1 MVSGIHEESER
12 VKTLSSTKSA
22 KASEI
27 ERHWRVIDA
36 DGAVLGRVATQAA
49 LTLRG
54 KHKATFTP
62 SLDTGDPVVI
72 VNAAK
77 VKVTGKKLA
86 DKQYVRHSGYPG
98 GFKAET
104 LERLLARRPEEVV
117 RRAVRGMLP
126 QNRLGEKMSRKL
138 FVYAGPEH
146 PHRAQK
152 PESLA
157 LEKR

>member
-1 MVSGIHEESER
+1 MATTTISNR
-12 VKTLSSTKSA
+12 TRSA

-36 DGAVLGRVATQAA
+36 EGAVLGRVATQAA

-54 KHKATFTP
+54 KNKATFTP
-62 SLDTGDPVVI
+62 NLDTGDPVVI

-77 VKVTGKKLA
+77 IKVTGKKLS
-86 DKQYVRHSGYPG
+86 DKMYIRHSGYPG

-117 RRAVRGMLP
+117 RRAIRGMLP
-126 QNRLGEKMSRKL
+126 RNRLGEQMSRKL

-146 PHRAQK
+146 PPQAQRPEK
-152 PESLA
+152 PA
-157 LEKR
+157 GGKRKMKT

>member
-1 MVSGIHEESER
+1 MTPITT
-12 VKTLSSTKSA
+12 KTKSA

-36 DGAVLGRVATQAA
+36 DGAVLGRLATQAA
-49 LTLRG
+49 ATLRG
-54 KHKATFTP
+54 KHKVSFTP
-62 SLDTGDPVVI
+62 NLDTGDPVVI

-77 VKVTGKKLA
+77 IKVTGKKLA
-86 DKQYVRHSGYPG
+86 DKQYIRHSGYPG

-126 QNRLGEKMSRKL
+126 RNRLGEKMSRKL

-146 PHRAQK
+146 PHQAQR
-152 PESLA
+152 PETLA
-157 LEKR
+157 MEKR

>member
-1 MVSGIHEESER
+1 MNITTG
-12 VKTLSSTKSA
+12 TKSA

-27 ERHWRVIDA
+27 ERHGRVIDA
-36 DGAVLGRVATQAA
+36 DGAVLGRLATQAA
-49 LTLRG
+49 ATLRG
-54 KHKATFTP
+54 KHKVSFTP
-62 SLDTGDPVVI
+62 NLDTGDPVVI

-77 VKVTGKKLA
+77 IKVTGKKLS
-86 DKQYVRHSGYPG
+86 DKLYIRHSGYPG
-98 GFKAET
+98 GFKSET

-146 PHRAQK
+146 PHQAQR
-152 PESLA
+152 PETLA
-157 LEKR
+157 MEKR

>member
-1 MVSGIHEESER
+1 MTAITTR
-12 VKTLSSTKSA
+12 TKSA
-22 KASEI
+22 KTSEI

-36 DGAVLGRVATQAA
+36 DGAVLGRLATQAA
-49 LTLRG
+49 ATLRG

-77 VKVTGKKLA
+77 IRVTGKKLS
-86 DKQYVRHSGYPG
+86 DKMYIRHSGYPG
-98 GFKAET
+98 GFKSET
-104 LERLLARRPEEVV
+104 LERLLERRPEEVV

-126 QNRLGEKMSRKL
+126 RNRLGEQMARKL

-146 PHRAQK
+146 PHQAQP
-152 PESLA
+152 PETLPM
-157 LEKR
+157 EKR

>member
-1 MVSGIHEESER
+1 MAAITT
-12 VKTLSSTKSA
+12 KTKSA
-22 KASEI
+22 KAGEI

-36 DGAVLGRVATQAA
+36 DGAVLGRLATQAA
-49 LTLRG
+49 ATLRG
-54 KHKATFTP
+54 KHKSTFTP
-62 SLDTGDPVVI
+62 NLDTGDPVVI

-77 VKVTGKKLA
+77 VKVTGKKLS
-86 DKQYVRHSGYPG
+86 DKMYIRHSGYPG
-98 GFKAET
+98 GFRSET

-146 PHRAQK
+146 PHQAQR
-152 PESLA
+152 PETLA
-157 LEKR
+157 MEKR

>member
-1 MVSGIHEESER
+1 VNVTRG
-12 VKTLSSTKSA
+12 TKSA

-36 DGAVLGRVATQAA
+36 DGAVLGRLATQAA
-49 LTLRG
+49 ATLRG
-54 KHKATFTP
+54 KHKVSFTP
-62 SLDTGDPVVI
+62 NLDTGDPVVI

-77 VKVTGKKLA
+77 IKVTGKKLS
-86 DKQYVRHSGYPG
+86 DKLYIRHSGYPG
-98 GFKAET
+98 GFKSET

-146 PHRAQK
+146 PHQAQR
-152 PESLA
+152 PETLA
-157 LEKR
+157 MEKR

>member
-1 MVSGIHEESER
+1 MKSIQR
-12 VKTLSSTKSA
+12 AAITTQTKSV

-36 DGAVLGRVATQAA
+36 DGAVLGRLATQAA
-49 LTLRG
+49 ATLRG

-62 SLDTGDPVVI
+62 NLDTGDPVVI

-77 VKVTGKKLA
+77 IKVTGKKLA
-86 DKQYVRHSGYPG
+86 DKQYIRHSGYPG
-98 GFKAET
+98 GLKAET

-146 PHRAQK
+146 PHQAQR
-152 PESLA
+152 PETLA
-157 LEKR
+157 MEKR

>member
-1 MVSGIHEESER
+1 MTG
-12 VKTLSSTKSA
+12 TTANTKSA
-22 KASEI
+22 KLSEI
-27 ERHWRVIDA
+27 ERRWRVIDA
-36 DGAVLGRVATQAA
+36 QGAVLGRVATQAA

-54 KHKATFTP
+54 KHKPTFTP
-62 SLDTGDPVVI
+62 NLDTGDPVVI

-86 DKQYVRHSGYPG
+86 DKEYIRHSGYPG

-126 QNRLGEKMSRKL
+126 QNRLGEQMSRKL

-152 PESLA
+152 PETLA

>member
-1 MVSGIHEESER
+1 MTSITT
-12 VKTLSSTKSA
+12 KTRSA
-22 KASEI
+22 KTSEI

-36 DGAVLGRVATQAA
+36 DGAVLGRLATQAA
-49 LTLRG
+49 ATLRG
-54 KHKATFTP
+54 KHKVSFTP
-62 SLDTGDPVVI
+62 NLDTGDPVVI

-77 VKVTGKKLA
+77 IKVTGKKLA
-86 DKQYVRHSGYPG
+86 DKQYIRHSGYPG

-126 QNRLGEKMSRKL
+126 RNRLGEKMSRKL

-146 PHRAQK
+146 PHQAQR
-152 PESLA
+152 PETLA
-157 LEKR
+157 MEKR

>member
-1 MVSGIHEESER
+1 MTAITTNTR
-12 VKTLSSTKSA
+12 SA
-22 KASEI
+22 KTSEI

-36 DGAVLGRVATQAA
+36 DGAVLGRLATQAA
-49 LTLRG
+49 ATLRG
-54 KHKATFTP
+54 KHKVSFTP
-62 SLDTGDPVVI
+62 NLDTGDPVVI

-77 VKVTGKKLA
+77 IKVTGKKLA
-86 DKQYVRHSGYPG
+86 DKQYIRHSGYPG

-126 QNRLGEKMSRKL
+126 RNRLGEKMSRKL

-146 PHRAQK
+146 PHQAQR
-152 PESLA
+152 PETLA
-157 LEKR
+157 MEKR

>member
-1 MVSGIHEESER
+1 MTSITTR
-12 VKTLSSTKSA
+12 TKSA

-27 ERHWRVIDA
+27 ERHWRVVDA
-36 DGAVLGRVATQAA
+36 DGAVLGRLATQVAA
-49 LTLRG
+49 TLRG
-54 KHKATFTP
+54 KHKASFTP
-62 SLDTGDPVVI
+62 NLDTGDPVVV

-77 VKVTGKKLA
+77 IKVTGKKLA
-86 DKQYVRHSGYPG
+86 DKEYIRHSGYPG

-126 QNRLGEKMSRKL
+126 RNRLGEKMSRKL

-146 PHRAQK
+146 PHQAQRPK
-152 PESLA
+152 TLA
-157 LEKR
+157 MEKR